1 MPDFEEIY
9 QTYFADVYRYI
20 LALSRDAHT
29 AEEVTQ
35 ETFFRALASIDQFRG
50 DCQLRVW
57 LCQIARNQYLSLCR
71 ERKHRGELEQ
81 EPGDD
86 GLECGFADRDAAK
99 RLHRLLHDLPEPYKE
114 VFSLRTFGELPF
126 AQIGELFGKTES
138 WARVTYFRA
147 RQKLRRD
154 LMDQLDH
161 DIVQDLLPLYHDGV
175 CSDKSRAA
183 VEEHL
188 QTCEA
193 CRAALTAM
201 DAPLPEVEKA
211 ADDAA
216 VAVKKISGEW
226 KRGKRR
232 AHIIGVIVAVVVCAA
247 AAVGIWTLTTW
258 TCIPMDG
265 GDYTLDVYRL
275 KSGGVGVHWD
285 FREGRETWYALT
297 FREEADGLHYYL
309 ERPILRVELFD
320 FDSNYNRGGD
330 AMFESW
336 SDDAMETEAIYF
348 GLGEDAVL
356 LWKEGEE
363 VDLPA
368 ATAAQEEMWA
378 IAELPPQEVPQE

>member
-1 MPDFEEIY
+1 
-9 QTYFADVYRYI
+9 
-20 LALSRDAHT
+20 
-29 AEEVTQ
+29 
-35 ETFFRALASIDQFRG
+35 
-50 DCQLRVW
+50 
-57 LCQIARNQYLSLCR
+57 
-71 ERKHRGELEQ
+71 
-81 EPGDD
+81 
-86 GLECGFADRDAAK
+86 
-99 RLHRLLHDLPEPYKE
+99 
-114 VFSLRTFGELPF
+114 
-126 AQIGELFGKTES
+126 
-138 WARVTYFRA
+138 
-147 RQKLRRD
+147 
-154 LMDQLDH
+154 MDQLDH

-226 KRGKRR
+226 KRGTRR